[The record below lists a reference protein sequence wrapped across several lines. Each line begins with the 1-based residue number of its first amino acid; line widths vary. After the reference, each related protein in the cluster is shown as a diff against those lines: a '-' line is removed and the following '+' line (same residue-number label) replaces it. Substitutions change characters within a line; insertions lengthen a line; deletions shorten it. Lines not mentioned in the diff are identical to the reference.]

1 MSRGTNEQF
10 DELHSLTLTMLL
22 VMMKKASKGLLV
34 DDDNVATLPPPALM
48 AQAIKFLKE
57 NGIDKPA
64 ANTNKTDTLA
74 EEMPDLDDLERGTV
88 VPFARR

>member
-1 MSRGTNEQF
+1 MSRGSNDQF

-22 VMMKKASKGLLV
+22 VMMKKASRGLLV
-34 DDDNVATLPPPALM
+34 DDEMQATLPPPALM

-64 ANTNKTDTLA
+64 ASGKKADTLKDA
-74 EEMPDLDDLERGTV
+74 MPDFDELEDNKV
-88 VPFARR
+88 VPIRR